1 MKKNIKKNQLVITGL
16 AVMIAV
22 AGYINYFGGIKKGG
36 ADTVDPTAINYHEN
50 SYDVVSNDV
59 EPDDSTLLEPGTA
72 VLTSAQIANQDVLSA
87 AKLNREQVRAANKEN
102 LLGIIENTAI
112 SEANKQNAINEMVK
126 MNEIAEKE
134 MAAELLLEAKGFG
147 ETIVSIVDGNV
158 DVVVNYES
166 LTDTQRAQM
175 EDIVKRKTAVE
186 AKNITITPMISQ
198 TETAAQDETL
208 PTLSI
213 Q

>member
-1 MKKNIKKNQLVITGL
+1 MKKNIKKNQIVITGL

-36 ADTVDPTAINYHEN
+36 TDLVDPTAINYHEN
-50 SYDVVSNDV
+50 SYDVVNNDV
-59 EPDDSTLLEPGTA
+59 EPDDATLLEPGTA
-72 VLTSAQIANQDVLSA
+72 VLTSAQIANQDILSK

-102 LLGIIENTAI
+102 LLGIIENDAI
-112 SEANKQNAINEMVK
+112 SEANKQNAIDEMVK
-126 MNEIAEKE
+126 MNDIAEKE

-147 ETIVSIVDGNV
+147 ETIVSIVDGKA
-158 DVVVNYES
+158 DVVVNVPS

-175 EDIVKRKTAVE
+175 EDIVKRKTSVE
-186 AKNITITPMISQ
+186 AKNITITPMISEAQ
-198 TETAAQDETL
+198 TEAVEQTL
-208 PTLSI
+208 PN

>member
-1 MKKNIKKNQLVITGL
+1 MKKNIKKNQIVITGL

-22 AGYINYFGGIKKGG
+22 AGYINYFGGIKKG
-36 ADTVDPTAINYHEN
+36 DTDKADPTAVQYHEN

-59 EPDDSTLLEPGTA
+59 DPDDSTLLEPGTA
-72 VLTSAQIANQDVLSA
+72 VLTSAQIANQDILSA
-87 AKLNREQVRAANKEN
+87 AKLNRDQVRAANKEN
-102 LLGIIENTAI
+102 LLGVIENTSI

-158 DVVVNYES
+158 DVVVNCES
-166 LTDTQRAQM
+166 LSDTQRAQM
-175 EDIVKRKTAVE
+175 EDIVKRKTSVE
-186 AKNITITPMISQ
+186 AKNITITPMISE
-198 TETAAQDETL
+198 TEKQDKDTTL
-208 PTLSI
+208 LN

>member
-1 MKKNIKKNQLVITGL
+1 MKKNIKKNQIVITGL

-36 ADTVDPTAINYHEN
+36 TDSVDPTAINYHEN

-72 VLTSAQIANQDVLSA
+72 VLTSAQIANQDILSN

-102 LLGIIENTAI
+102 LLGIIENDAI

-126 MNEIAEKE
+126 MNDIAEKE

-158 DVVVNYES
+158 DVVVNCES
-166 LTDTQRAQM
+166 LTDTQRAQI
-175 EDIVKRKTAVE
+175 EDIVKRKTSVE
-186 AKNITITPMISQ
+186 AKNITITPMISETQ
-198 TETAAQDETL
+198 TEAVEQTL
-208 PTLSI
+208 AN

>member
-1 MKKNIKKNQLVITGL
+1 MKKNIKKNQIVITGL

-22 AGYINYFGGIKKGG
+22 AGYINYFGGIKKG
-36 ADTVDPTAINYHEN
+36 DTDKADPTAVQYHEN

-59 EPDDSTLLEPGTA
+59 DPDDSTLLEPGTA
-72 VLTSAQIANQDVLSA
+72 VLTSAQIANQDILSA
-87 AKLNREQVRAANKEN
+87 AKLNRDQVRAANKEN
-102 LLGIIENTAI
+102 LLGIIENTSI
-112 SEANKQNAINEMVK
+112 SDANKQNAINEMVK

-158 DVVVNYES
+158 DVVVNCQS
-166 LTDTQRAQM
+166 LSDTQRAQM
-175 EDIVKRKTAVE
+175 EDIVKRKTSVE
-186 AKNITITPMISQ
+186 AKNITITPMIAQ
-198 TETAAQDETL
+198 TEEQDKDTTL
-208 PTLSI
+208 LN